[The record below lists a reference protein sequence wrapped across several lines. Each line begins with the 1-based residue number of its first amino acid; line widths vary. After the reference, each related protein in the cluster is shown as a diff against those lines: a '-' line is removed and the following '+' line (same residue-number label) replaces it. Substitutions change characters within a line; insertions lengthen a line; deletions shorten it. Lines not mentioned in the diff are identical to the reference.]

1 MYVFCV
7 CVCVVTILRPR
18 QQAVALV
25 HGGCAGG
32 AGGRAGAWQMRWCM
46 ADALVHG
53 GCAGG
58 GCAACLWG
66 HVGGFLCVACIA

>member
-1 MYVFCV
+1 MCV

-32 AGGRAGAWQMRWCM
+32 AGGRAGAWRMRWCM
-46 ADALVHG
+46 AGALVAGALHVCG
-53 GCAGG
+53 GMLG
-58 GCAACLWG
+58 
-66 HVGGFLCVACIA
+66 VFCVLRVLHDDG